1 MPSVRR
7 TGFQRRSPA
16 TLIEGS
22 SSTRRLVQRSF
33 ITATLAEP
41 RGARLKPRPGGN
53 LCGAPGVE
61 RASGEPATRRGDP
74 RRARQARRDDRLRGA
89 RTHAPGN
96 RVPGRPRRRGRSRR
110 RGGGRPGRLR
120 QGLPGAGPV
129 PRGIALPAVAAADR
143 RERGAKSAPVGGS
156 TGRAR
161 PARGGG
167 GLGGRGS
174 VPRDDRPHV
183 GAPRHAPR
191 RPRGARRARPRGA
204 RPPLSPR
211 ARRGGDGGRA
221 RHPSRHG
228 QVADVP
234 RSRSAASRGGG
245 GGRVNGLERELAALS
260 DAVEWPDV
268 PDLAPVVA
276 GRLGEAP
283 RRPGLARRPL
293 AIAVAVVLAAVLAVL
308 AVPPARTAI
317 LDWLGI
323 GGARIVRV
331 DELPPLPARRD
342 FDVLGHRT
350 SSVAAQAGAGFPLAE
365 PPRDE
370 PAPDEVRLAP
380 GLRVS
385 YIWRDGDHVRLLIT
399 QFPGRVGDPA
409 LLKKLV
415 GRTTAVDRF
424 EVDGDPAVWLEG
436 GPHAVLFVAP
446 DGTIRDDQGWL
457 AGNTLLVDRDG
468 VTIRVEGQLEREDAV
483 ELVRAT
489 RGR

>member
-1 MPSVRR
+1 MS
-7 TGFQRRSPA
+7 
-16 TLIEGS
+16 
-22 SSTRRLVQRSF
+22 
-33 ITATLAEP
+33 
-41 RGARLKPRPGGN
+41 
-53 LCGAPGVE
+53 
-61 RASGEPATRRGDP
+61 
-74 RRARQARRDDRLRGA
+74 
-89 RTHAPGN
+89 
-96 RVPGRPRRRGRSRR
+96 
-110 RGGGRPGRLR
+110 
-120 QGLPGAGPV
+120 
-129 PRGIALPAVAAADR
+129 
-143 RERGAKSAPVGGS
+143 
-156 TGRAR
+156 
-161 PARGGG
+161 
-167 GLGGRGS
+167 
-174 VPRDDRPHV
+174 
-183 GAPRHAPR
+183 
-191 RPRGARRARPRGA
+191 
-204 RPPLSPR
+204 
-211 ARRGGDGGRA
+211 
-221 RHPSRHG
+221 
-228 QVADVP
+228 
-234 RSRSAASRGGG
+234 
-245 GGRVNGLERELAALS
+245 GLERELRALS
-260 DAVEWPDV
+260 AVVDWPAEPDV
-268 PDLAPVVA
+268 ATTVA
-276 GRLGEAP
+276 DRLGERPPARP
-283 RRPGLARRPL
+283 RRLRV
-293 AIAVAVVLAAVLAVL
+293 AIVAVALLAALLAVL

-342 FDVLGHRT
+342 FDVLGQRT
-350 SSVAAQAGAGFPLAE
+350 SSVAAQTGAGFPLAE

-385 YIWRDGDHVRLLIT
+385 YIWRDGDDVRLLIT

-468 VTIRVEGQLEREDAV
+468 VTIRVEGQLEREAAV